1 MPNGS
6 RVPAWADPTN
16 PTGVSGRFR
25 AARWRRMLQT
35 FPDLAELRVLD
46 LGGTVAAWDA
56 APVRPA
62 QLVVVNLD
70 RQPTAP
76 HTRSMVLDACEWE
89 PTDDID
95 LVVSNSLIEH
105 VGGFERRRRL
115 AHVVRAAAPR
125 YWVQTPY
132 RYFPVEP
139 HWVFPGFQFLPLS
152 AKVFVTRH
160 WRRGHIYEADPDRAL
175 QECLMVEL
183 VSATEMR
190 ALFPDGEVWFE
201 RAAGLPKSLVA
212 VRT

>member
-1 MPNGS
+1 MPDGP

-16 PTGVSGRFR
+16 PAGASGRFR
-25 AARWRRMLQT
+25 AGRWRRMLES
-35 FPDLAELRVLD
+35 FPDLDRLRVLD

-62 QLVVVNLD
+62 ELVVVNTD
-70 RQPTAP
+70 PQPQAAG
-76 HTRSMVLDACEWE
+76 TRSVVLDACAWE
-89 PTDDID
+89 PTDDVD

-105 VGGFERRRRL
+105 LGGPARRARL
-115 AHVVRAAAPR
+115 AEVVRAAAPR

-132 RYFPVEP
+132 RYFPIEP

-152 AKVFVTRH
+152 AQVFVTRH
-160 WRRGHIYEADPDRAL
+160 WRRGHIQERDPDRAL

-183 VSATEMR
+183 LSATEMR
-190 ALFPDGEVWFE
+190 ALFPDAQLWFE

-212 VRT
+212 IRS